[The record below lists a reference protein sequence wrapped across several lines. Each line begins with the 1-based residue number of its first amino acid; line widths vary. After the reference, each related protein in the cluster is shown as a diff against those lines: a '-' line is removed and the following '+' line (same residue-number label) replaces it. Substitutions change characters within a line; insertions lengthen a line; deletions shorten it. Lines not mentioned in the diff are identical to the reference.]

1 MLTDGRID
9 NKGTLW
15 LNSGTGGAVS
25 CIISPKDISDVYTRY
40 RVNDEEDFA
49 GSYLLIIGTKETSK
63 NEKKYIRIDD
73 INHLV
78 IQL

>member
-1 MLTDGRID
+1 MKIKDE
-9 NKGTLW
+9 NKK
-15 LNSGTGGAVS
+15 
-25 CIISPKDISDVYTRY
+25 IKDIHKTLIFS
-40 RVNDEEDFA
+40 NLWM
-49 GSYLLIIGTKETSK
+49 SYFFFYFFSK